1 MAHKTKQSLRS
12 WIIVYLSLAAALA
25 ATGGEGGKPTA
36 VPDISKTPMP
46 VVFRG
51 NTVFFAPAGP
61 TVRRNDI

>member
-25 ATGGEGGKPTA
+25 AAGGERVKPTA
-36 VPDISKTPMP
+36 GLDVSMPPMP
-46 VVFRG
+46 VVFTG
-51 NTVFFAPAGP
+51 DTVFFAPAGP